1 MKRTNLSPFLLL
13 FTLGLLVLSGC
24 KSTPEEPAPAPK
36 AEEQPQSGESE
47 TPTEPETET
56 PPDAPTVDNK
66 APTDATPTVIK
77 RTPPARVRSVDDFM
91 KEAQNEISSENY
103 EAKLKDMERAV
114 NNLERAVNQKAQKG
128 GGFGR

>member
-1 MKRTNLSPFLLL
+1 MKRIKRSPFLLL
-13 FTLGLLVLSGC
+13 FTLGILVFSGC
-24 KSTPEEPAPAPK
+24 KSTPDEPAPTT
-36 AEEQPQSGESE
+36 EEQPKSE
-47 TPTEPETET
+47 ENEPTPEPETET
-56 PPDAPTVDNK
+56 APDAQTTVNTP
-66 APTDATPTVIK
+66 PTDATPTVVK

-91 KEAQNEISSENY
+91 KEARKEISAENY